1 MTLSSDCAECR
12 YVVQVT
18 PAFRCPAVWP
28 RTAAHWPPPQQP
40 WPHPAL
46 VSEVKTE
53 GFDLLSKESPYARE
67 RSAVDG
73 DAWVVSFRSAESLL
87 LAGGCRR
94 RCLSILK
101 TLRDRHLDLP
111 GRPVDNYHIKTLLL
125 YECEKHPLDVDWDE
139 ACLGDRVNGVLL
151 QLISC
156 LQNRRCPHYF
166 LPGLDLL
173 RGKSIASLDGAAKHA
188 WRILR
193 ELLTNSRSLEKL

>member
-1 MTLSSDCAECR
+1 MSGGVA
-12 YVVQVT
+12 
-18 PAFRCPAVWP
+18 P
-28 RTAAHWPPPQQP
+28 P
-40 WPHPAL
+40 WPHPSVVA
-46 VSEVKTE
+46 EVKSD

-67 RSAVDG
+67 KSSVDG
-73 DAWVVSFRSAESLL
+73 DAWVLSFRSAEQALL
-87 LAGGCRR
+87 TGGCRR
-94 RCLSILK
+94 RCLSVLK

-111 GRPVDNYHIKTLLL
+111 GRPVDNYHLTTLVLH
-125 YECEKHPLDVDWDE
+125 ECEKHPRDSDWDE
-139 ACLGDRVNGVLL
+139 LCLGDRVNGVLL

-173 RGKSIASLDGAAKHA
+173 RGRSASALDAAAKHA